1 MWSEIDYLS
10 CSIRSPVGNQD
21 HPNKVLIILSEEEEV
36 EVGKYLDEIEEV
48 QHYSFNT
55 GISNRIIDLE
65 IDSMSQ
71 DDAFMLLSQIQKE
84 IQKILMKRS
93 EVR

>member
-1 MWSEIDYLS
+1 MWPQIDYLS

-21 HPNKVLIILSEEEEV
+21 NPNKVLIILSEEEEE

-48 QHYSFNT
+48 QSYSFNT

-65 IDSMSQ
+65 IDPMSQ
-71 DDAFMLLSQIQKE
+71 GDAFVLLNQIQK
-84 IQKILMKRS
+84 KIERIIS
-93 EVR
+93 ERN

>member
-21 HPNKVLIILSEEEEV
+21 HPYKVLIILSEEEEA

-48 QHYSFNT
+48 QYYSFNT

-65 IDSMSQ
+65 IDPISQ
-71 DDAFMLLSQIQKE
+71 DDAFMLLNQIQK
-84 IQKILMKRS
+84 KIEQVIS
-93 EVR
+93 ERN